1 MLYSYCPVSFL
12 FGLQE
17 VIKVSLDNI
26 CFSDVLMLAG
36 YEIKDDQT
44 RKKQQMVMMDGAR
57 AALTGN

>member
-1 MLYSYCPVSFL
+1 MLYSYSPASFL

-26 CFSDVLMLAG
+26 CFNDVLMLGG
-36 YEIKDDQT
+36 YEIKDDRT

-57 AALTGN
+57 AELTGN

>member
-1 MLYSYCPVSFL
+1 MLYLYSPASFL

-26 CFSDVLMLAG
+26 CFNDVFMLAG

-44 RKKQQMVMMDGAR
+44 KKKQQMVMMDGAR
-57 AALTGN
+57 TGFIGN

>member
-44 RKKQQMVMMDGAR
+44 RKKQQMMMMDGAG

>member
-1 MLYSYCPVSFL
+1 MLYSYCPASFL